1 MADLNERK
9 AGTTRKSKKQPGV
22 SSASTSQAKARARMQ
37 PKIAE
42 DTVRSHL
49 AKAIP
54 ELQGLQQLLLSS
66 EVDSDVL
73 EAFRDAV
80 NRVRTAAWAA
90 QQYVARKETDQG
102 SDGVLSLLVG
112 ERIRNTY
119 QLCRAISEDLK
130 RTDIELQHGSIIQL
144 HGVTKTLTEQLE
156 GIIKRLG

>member
-1 MADLNERK
+1 
-9 AGTTRKSKKQPGV
+9 
-22 SSASTSQAKARARMQ
+22 MQ

-54 ELQGLQQLLLSS
+54 ELQGLQQLLLTS

-112 ERIRNTY
+112 RGFGRVENRRSG
-119 QLCRAISEDLK
+119 LSLPVAI
-130 RTDIELQHGSIIQL
+130 G
-144 HGVTKTLTEQLE
+144 
-156 GIIKRLG
+156 